1 MHEDEKR
8 TMDGPDSTAE
18 PWVTDSETDDG
29 RRALTVEQPVDAS
42 PEEVWEALTTG
53 PGLERWFPLKAE
65 VEPEESIWLSWG
77 PGSEGRAPIRIWEA
91 PRRFGWT
98 ESYGE
103 DENGRPIEVVVDF
116 VVEGRSGETTVRLV
130 HSGFSTSSDWDEM
143 FDAVKDGWRYF
154 LFNLAFYFRHHAG
167 RDRRMVWRREPT
179 DLDRAEVWRRL
190 LKAGL
195 VTDGPGDAT
204 LRLAGD
210 HPADGVSARSGYHY
224 AAILPEMGASLW
236 FVEVEGRHVGFW
248 LSIYDDDQRDVEAL
262 QTALDHIT
270 PAVLAGET

>member
-1 MHEDEKR
+1 MDEP
-8 TMDGPDSTAE
+8 GATAE
-18 PWVTDSETDDG
+18 PWVTHAETDDG
-29 RRALTVEQPVDAS
+29 RRSLTVEQRVDVS
-42 PEEVWEALTTG
+42 PEEVWEVLTTG
-53 PGLERWFPLKAE
+53 PGLERWFPLEAK

-77 PGSEGRAPIRIWEA
+77 PGSEGRAPIRIWDP

-103 DENGRPIEVVVDF
+103 DEDGRPIEVAVDF
-116 VVEGRSGETTVRLV
+116 FVEGRSGGTVVRLV

-179 DLDRAEVWRRL
+179 DLSREDAWRRL
-190 LKAGL
+190 RKAGL
-195 VTDGPGDAT
+195 VADGPGDAT

-210 HPADGVSARSGYHY
+210 QPAAGVSARPGYHY
-224 AAILPEMGASLW
+224 AGVLSELGESLW

-248 LSIYDDDQRDVEAL
+248 LSVYDESQGDIRAL
-262 QTALDHIT
+262 QAALDEVV
-270 PAVLAGET
+270 PAALSGER